1 MFLEMRTY
9 VLKPGMT
16 NNFVERFAEGLTAR
30 LQFSKLLGLLLSEV
44 GGLNRV
50 VHVWPYDSFE
60 DRERIG
66 GEAQKNRQ
74 VAAEDARVYCHPGK
88 QDHPAGAVFTAAAR
102 TKLGELYEF
111 RTYTYQPG
119 AMPTVL
125 ERWSKVIGARTK
137 VSPLVF
143 AGQTLIGPLN
153 QYIHV
158 WAYKDAGER
167 ERLRA
172 EASKTDA
179 GWPPPTSRGTSCHAG
194 KCC

>member
-30 LQFSKLLGLLLSEV
+30 LQFSKLLGLFCSEV

-50 VHVWPYDSFE
+50 THVWPYESFE

-66 GEAQKNRQ
+66 GEARKT
-74 VAAEDARVYCHPGK
+74 GK
-88 QDHPAGAVFTAAAR
+88 WPPKTQEFIVTQENKIVQLAPFSPPLPEK
-102 TKLGELYEF
+102 KLGELYEF

-125 ERWSKVIGARTK
+125 ERWSKVIARAHQSLAAGFCRVRPSSGRSTNIFMFGPIKTPASASVCAPKRRRPSK
-137 VSPLVF
+137 V
-143 AGQTLIGPLN
+143 G
-153 QYIHV
+153 
-158 WAYKDAGER
+158 R
-167 ERLRA
+167 RLP
-172 EASKTDA
+172 
-179 GWPPPTSRGTSCHAG
+179 GSCWSCR
-194 KCC
+194 KIRL